1 MVSEADDNKFTWVI
15 KDFSSLQSRKI
26 YSDEFLI
33 GGCKWYENFIFIF
46 LVLFYVHVI
55 KICLGANSFFFFFT
69 VRCLIAYPKGSKV
82 DSLSLYL
89 GVADHESLPLGWTRN
104 AKFSLK
110 LVNQFS
116 DKSSILRGTTLY
128 ITKLPLKVI
137 R

>member
-33 GGCKWYENFIFIF
+33 GGCKWYEKKN
-46 LVLFYVHVI
+46 LLFSVHVI
-55 KICLGANSFFFFFT
+55 KICLGANSFSFT

-110 LVNQFS
+110 VVNQFS
-116 DKSSILRGTTLY
+116 DKSSILRGTLY
-128 ITKLPLKVI
+128 ITNFSLKVK
-137 R
+137 